1 MLGATVKPRLL
12 GPEWANSIG
21 CSGSR
26 STHPLKRNRRKL
38 ARSVHSPPTDVKV
51 QPSMVKRMESPL
63 QQSIL
68 NKSPKRLKPSQKKT

>member
-12 GPEWANSIG
+12 GLEWANSIG

-26 STHPLKRNRRKL
+26 STHPLKRNKMPQIGSLRPFP
-38 ARSVHSPPTDVKV
+38 STDVKV
-51 QPSMVKRMESPL
+51 SHRWKRMESPL

-68 NKSPKRLKPSQKKT
+68 NKSPKPASRKT